1 MRNRSSLPGMN
12 EQGKIDEVR
21 GSLPIV
27 DGIPIDDNNNNNI
40 KRGHNCCGG
49 CCDYRRAVIILNII
63 SLTFKVI
70 SMMFIG
76 TAGGALQIASS
87 TSQQMTYNDDALN
100 DMKNG
105 WLDETFG
112 VVNTWIG
119 NAILVQFLHIII
131 IGLALYGAIK
141 FNKHLVTIN
150 AVFLLGRTILMYPIM
165 FFMIPNGLILYP
177 HIMLILYIHNGI
189 MSEENY
195 PNERQSCC
203 CLPPQERYI
212 VVSQAVDVEMPVA
225 VYHKQ
230 TLD

>member
-21 GSLPIV
+21 GSLPMV
-27 DGIPIDDNNNNNI
+27 DGIPIDNNNNNI
-40 KRGHNCCGG
+40 KRGHSCCGG

-76 TAGGALQIASS
+76 TVGGVSHIASS
-87 TSQQMTYNDDALN
+87 TIHQLTYDDDALN
-100 DMKNG
+100 DMKSQLQPK
-105 WLDETFG
+105 LDETFG

-119 NAILVQFLHIII
+119 YAILVQFLDIVIV
-131 IGLALYGAIK
+131 GLALYGAVK

-150 AVFLLGRTILMYPIM
+150 AVFLIGRIILMYPIM
-165 FFMIPNGLILYP
+165 FFMILNGLILYP

-225 VYHKQ
+225 VS
-230 TLD
+230 